1 MAVLVEI
8 AVEGA
13 DGLVAAQNGGAD
25 RVELCASLI
34 EGGLTPSMG
43 MVRAAQQ
50 VATIPFFVMVRPRG
64 GDFLYSAIEFEA
76 ILADIAEL
84 KQMGVAGVVIGF
96 LTAEGTIDEVRT
108 RKAVEL
114 ARPMQVTHHRAFDMT
129 RDCEEAIEA
138 LVRCGVDRVLTSG
151 QHKSALDG
159 IETLARTVKAARG
172 RILVMACGG
181 LNRTNIAE
189 VHQRTRADEL
199 HFAAPRVVDSSMRF
213 RNPGVSMGRSA
224 TDREFTLTVT
234 DEASVSATI
243 TSLRQHHALSDP
255 AAP

>member
-1 MAVLVEI
+1 
-8 AVEGA
+8 
-13 DGLVAAQNGGAD
+13 
-25 RVELCASLI
+25 
-34 EGGLTPSMG
+34 
-43 MVRAAQQ
+43 
-50 VATIPFFVMVRPRG
+50 
-64 GDFLYSAIEFEA
+64 
-76 ILADIAEL
+76 
-84 KQMGVAGVVIGF
+84 
-96 LTAEGTIDEVRT
+96 
-108 RKAVEL
+108 
-114 ARPMQVTHHRAFDMT
+114 
-129 RDCEEAIEA
+129 
-138 LVRCGVDRVLTSG
+138 
-151 QHKSALDG
+151 
-159 IETLARTVKAARG
+159 
-172 RILVMACGG
+172 MACGG